1 MRCGSRTLL
10 HTCTIPDPL
19 NHWCLRDWLW
29 AFSSVLK
36 LGNYRLSGL
45 WDAKQQQFN
54 FVFINL
60 FYWHSWFTML
70 CWFLLYNKV
79 IQLSVH
85 SVVSD
90 SVIPWT
96 AACQAFLSITN
107 SWSLS
112 DSCPLSRWCHPPIS
126 SSVMP
131 FSSCLQSYSS
141 SFPVSQFFATG
152 GQSIGVSASSSVLP
166 MNIQDWF
173 SLGWTGWISLQSK
186 GFSRVFSNTTV
197 QKHQFFVS
205 QLSLWSNSHI
215 HAWLLEIH
223 SFDYMDLSWQSN
235 VSAL

>member
-96 AACQAFLSITN
+96 AACKA
-107 SWSLS
+107 SWSFAISQSSLKLMS
-112 DSCPLSRWCHPPIS
+112 IGWWCHPTIS
-126 SSVMP
+126 SSVVP
-131 FSSCLQSYSS
+131 FSSCLQS
-141 SFPVSQFFATG
+141 FPVSGSF
-152 GQSIGVSASSSVLP
+152 L
-166 MNIQDWF
+166 M
-173 SLGWTGWISLQSK
+173 
-186 GFSRVFSNTTV
+186 
-197 QKHQFFVS
+197 S
-205 QLSLWSNSHI
+205 QLFASDV
-215 HAWLLEIH
+215 LEFQLQH
-223 SFDYMDLSWQSN
+223 
-235 VSAL
+235 

>member
-112 DSCPLSRWCHPPIS
+112 LFLWSPLWGSWWCWPR
-126 SSVMP
+126 
-131 FSSCLQSYSS
+131 L
-141 SFPVSQFFATG
+141 
-152 GQSIGVSASSSVLP
+152 GVIITSPTQYQL
-166 MNIQDWF
+166 QDWF
-173 SLGWTGWISLQSK
+173 LLPFWKSK
-186 GFSRVFSNTTV
+186 FIPRVFCSCWWSGTAVVPRLTWNN
-197 QKHQFFVS
+197 
-205 QLSLWSNSHI
+205 SLWWSQQNIDNTIRESRKTKAFMVFSH
-215 HAWLLEIH
+215 
-223 SFDYMDLSWQSN
+223 
-235 VSAL
+235 